1 MNPITRRGIVIG
13 STATLAGVAAASITR
28 PDQANSQ
35 QPQAKDSNQGTKT
48 GRLAGQVAFVTGA
61 ARGIGRACAVALAK
75 EGANVAIVD
84 IAANIASVEYSLA
97 TEKDLAETK
106 RLVEAQGQRA
116 LALKGDVRNLQQMRE
131 AVARTI
137 KELGKIDIAVP
148 NAGILTM
155 GNLADM
161 SEAAWDDVIA
171 VNLSGVARTMMA
183 VLPHMRDRKYGR
195 IIAVVST
202 NGRFGSPGSPSYNAS
217 KWGAL
222 GLVKCVATEV
232 AKEGITV
239 NCVNPTGVRTAM
251 TQQPKYRNQFEKFLR
266 GFNAQDRGF
275 IEPDEVAAALLFFAL
290 PEAAVITG
298 EAMDVAAGANTRWN
312 S

>member
-1 MNPITRRGIVIG
+1 MKRITRRGMVIG
-13 STATLAGVAAASITR
+13 GTATLAGVTAVGIAK
-28 PDQANSQ
+28 PGQANSQ

-48 GRLAGQVAFVTGA
+48 GRLNGQVALVTGA

-75 EGANVAIVD
+75 EGANVALVD
-84 IAANIASVEYSLA
+84 IAANIPSVEYPLA
-97 TEKDLAETK
+97 TQTDLAQTK
-106 RLVEAQGQRA
+106 RLVEAQASQA
-116 LALKGDVRNLQQMRE
+116 IALKADVRNLEQIRS

-137 KELGKIDIAVP
+137 KEFGKIDIAVP

-161 SEAAWDDVIA
+161 SEAAWDEVIA
-171 VNLSGVARTMMA
+171 VNLSGMARTMMA

-195 IIAVVST
+195 IIAVVSC
-202 NGRFGSPGSPSYNAS
+202 NARSGMPGSPSYNAS

-222 GLVKCVATEV
+222 GLVKSVAAEV

-251 TQQPKYRNQFEKFLR
+251 TQQPKYKDTFEKFLR
-266 GFNAQDRGF
+266 NLNVQDRGF
-275 IEPDEVAAALLFFAL
+275 IEPDEVAAALVFFAM
-290 PEAAVITG
+290 PEASVITG
-298 EAMDVAAGANTRWN
+298 EAMDVAAGANTRW
-312 S
+312 SS